1 LSSAPSQTSS
11 STSNRPSHFLLVLA
25 LGVMFLLWSFNY
37 LAGKIALRHLPPFTL
52 AVFRIDLAAL
62 VILPFYIFRRGRTPV
77 QARDLWTLSY
87 LGVFLIINQVFFTV
101 GLGYTTSGHSSMI
114 LATGPIIVLLFA
126 RALKL
131 EALTPGKILGM
142 VIAFTGVAILATEQG
157 LNLRHSATLA
167 GDLLTLVGTTSFS
180 VYAVLGKKFAR
191 QFDSITMNTFNL
203 LAGALLLLPLS
214 IRQAA
219 HLDWGSVGWAGW
231 AGLVYMA
238 AISSVAAYTL
248 FYWVLRYMDAS
259 RVAAVN
265 YLQPLGAILVAA
277 AFLGELPTR
286 NLMLGGALI
295 LLGVYLAERGGG

>member
-1 LSSAPSQTSS
+1 M
-11 STSNRPSHFLLVLA
+11 LA
-25 LGVMFLLWSFNY
+25 LAVMFLLWSFNY

-52 AVFRIDLAAL
+52 AAFRIDLAAL
-62 VILPFYIFRRGRTPV
+62 VILPFYVLHRNRAPI
-77 QARDLWTLSY
+77 QARDLWALSY
-87 LGVFLIINQVFFTV
+87 LGFFLVINQVFFTV
-101 GLGYTTSGHSSMI
+101 GLAYTTSGHSSMI

-126 RALKL
+126 RALRL
-131 EALTPGKILGM
+131 EALTTGKILGM
-142 VIAFTGVAILATEQG
+142 VIAFTGVAILATEEG

-167 GDLLTLVGTTSFS
+167 GDLLTLLGTTSFS

-191 QFDSITMNTFNL
+191 QYDSVTMNTFNL
-203 LAGALLLLPLS
+203 LAGTLLLLPLS
-214 IRQAA
+214 IHQAA

-231 AGLVYMA
+231 TGLVYMA

-277 AFLGELPTR
+277 AFLGEMPTR

-295 LLGVYLAERGGG
+295 LLGVYLAERGAA